1 MLIMEKRMLRKREK
15 DKNLWFSMWF
25 LASIATCGLALFPMF
40 YQLVERR
47 NRHFLRQSLLEKE
60 AITLLK
66 NQEKESTELVSNRD
80 AKLWAVSIILILPAF
95 IIVYLLSRDLIFHEK
110 HQKTFFSSLFP
121 EPVYILQKIDL
132 RKYVLLTVITLGV
145 GVIYWLYKIVN
156 IYNSHFKQER
166 QLEDR
171 MVQLMEEKGYGE
183 SVQ

>member
-1 MLIMEKRMLRKREK
+1 MPIMETRMLRKREK

-25 LASIATCGLALFPMF
+25 LASIATFGLALFPMF
-40 YQLVERR
+40 YQLVKRR

-66 NQEKESTELVSNRD
+66 NQEKQSTELVSNRN
-80 AKLWAVSIILILPAF
+80 AKLWAVSIVLVLPVF
-95 IIVYLLSRDLIFHEK
+95 IIVYLLSRDLIVHER
-110 HQKTFFSSLFP
+110 HQQAFFSSLFH
-121 EPVYILQKIDL
+121 ESVYVPQEIAL

-156 IYNSHFKQER
+156 VYNSHFKQER

-183 SVQ
+183 SV